1 MILSTGADFKRS
13 QNCITTVWFESKTK
27 LKLVCVRVYIY
38 LTTYSVTTYNFEK
51 AQIYVNVVL
60 LFELYFPE
68 QFKVHDKIERKMQR
82 YLLPSHTCSFPHYQH
97 PLPEWHICYN
107 S

>member
-27 LKLVCVRVYIY
+27 LKLVCVSVHIY
-38 LTTYSVTTYNFEK
+38 LTAYSVTTYNFEK
-51 AQIYVNVVL
+51 AQICVNVIL

-68 QFKVHDKIERKMQR
+68 QFRAYIKIERKVQ
-82 YLLPSHTCSFPHYQH
+82 TFPYT
-97 PLPEWHICYN
+97 PDTTSAWRPTL
-107 S
+107 